1 MQEKDR
7 KKLAAVMIMAIIICN
22 YMIVPGIGR
31 WQKENARVV
40 KEEIHSL
47 DEIPFFEAGKETEG
61 SLCLICPSGGLSYG
75 VAFGEYIFYERYFKE
90 REFLP
95 YDQEE
100 HLREF
105 ERWREYDGVGYRD
118 GELENWVIDFYNYR
132 TGKLEKSI
140 DLAAIEAQNIPGK
153 QHWESSYSDIVNTK
167 IVNGKKYL
175 YWHVQAIRHGFFDAD
190 EKIVYDFDQDKVVHD
205 VDLSKGGYTD
215 RDKEFLKSIYIL
227 LDEDNCNF
235 LKINNITP
243 SGDGIYVSDGAVD
256 IQDEYW
262 RLGMIEVDMLASRLP
277 KENSEL
283 YQEFPELKKYHAGSG
298 KRIELYFAGYP
309 DAEKVV
315 RMLLEEGEEITYEG
329 CVLSGEKSI
338 DGEDHN
344 ISCMDDYIKWRNWN
358 WLDE

>member
-61 SLCLICPSGGLSYG
+61 SLCLMYPSRGISYG
-75 VAFGEYIFYERYFKE
+75 MAFGEYIYYERYFKE

-105 ERWREYDGVGYRD
+105 ERWDEWDSGGYRD
-118 GELENWVIDFYNYR
+118 GELESWVIDFYNYR
-132 TGKLEKSI
+132 TGKVEKSI
-140 DLAAIEAQNIPGK
+140 DLVAIETQNIPGK
-153 QHWESSYSDIVNTK
+153 QHWDGLLGDMVDTK
-167 IVNGKKYL
+167 IVDGKRYL
-175 YWHVQAIRHGFFDAD
+175 YWDVQAIRQGYFDT
-190 EKIVYDFDQDKVVHD
+190 EETIVYDFDQDKVVHD
-205 VDLSKGGYTD
+205 VYLYKGGYTD

-256 IQDEYW
+256 IRNEYW

-283 YQEFPELKKYHAGSG
+283 YQEFPELKKCRAGSG
-298 KRIELYFAGYP
+298 KSIELYFAGYP

-315 RMLLEEGEEITYEG
+315 RMLLE
-329 CVLSGEKSI
+329 
-338 DGEDHN
+338 
-344 ISCMDDYIKWRNWN
+344 
-358 WLDE
+358 